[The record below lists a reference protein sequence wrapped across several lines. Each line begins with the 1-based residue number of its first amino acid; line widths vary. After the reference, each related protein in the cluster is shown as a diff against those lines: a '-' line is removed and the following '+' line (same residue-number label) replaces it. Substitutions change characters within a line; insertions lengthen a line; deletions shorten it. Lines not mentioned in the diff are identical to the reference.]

1 MSERASE
8 HKPLPQ
14 VGPYRLL
21 RRIGQGGMAE
31 VHEAL
36 VYGGSGFEKRVA
48 IKMLLP
54 ELRGRGDLERILIE
68 EARLGARLLHRN
80 LVQVHDL
87 GLDGDIY
94 YVRMDFVDGAD
105 LASLI
110 RPGLP
115 SPEPAAGGRPPIELS
130 LLIAEEI
137 AVALD
142 YVHRFCD
149 DAGRPLGL
157 VHRDISPSN
166 ILISRSGEVKLADF
180 GIAKATHQTEITRGN
195 VRKGKYAYMSPE
207 QVENQRLT
215 AASDQFALGV
225 TLMELCLGR
234 RPYDADSV
242 LGTMERIRQ
251 AAPPDLSGLGGELQ
265 TIIRRCLAR
274 APEDRY
280 ATSEELRREIARL
293 RRYLPLVTCSDLGRW
308 LQSILER
315 SRAEKSQPEARGES
329 ETLHEAIT
337 QQFSESRPDT
347 RSDSDAALPARAQAG
362 DRASETAPPREA
374 TAPAKEQDA
383 DKVIV
388 TLS

>member
-1 MSERASE
+1 MSEPAS
-8 HKPLPQ
+8 PYGPMSSPQ

-31 VHEAL
+31 VHEAV

-48 IKMLLP
+48 IKMLRS

-87 GLDGDIY
+87 GLDGDVY

-110 RPGLP
+110 RPGL
-115 SPEPAAGGRPPIELS
+115 ARGQRPPVELS

-166 ILISRSGEVKLADF
+166 ILLSRSGEVKLADF
-180 GIAKATHQTEITRGN
+180 GIAKATHLTEITRGN

-215 AASDQFALGV
+215 GASDQFALGV

-242 LGTMERIRQ
+242 LETMERIRQ
-251 AAPPDLSGLGGELQ
+251 AAPPDLSGLGGELP

-274 APEDRY
+274 DPNERY
-280 ATSEELRREIARL
+280 ASTEELRREIARL
-293 RRYLPLVTCSDLGRW
+293 RRYLPLVTCGDLGRW
-308 LQSILER
+308 VSQLLQQDQRER
-315 SRAEKSQPEARGES
+315 ALREARGEA
-329 ETLHEAIT
+329 EPLHEAIT
-337 QQFSESRPDT
+337 QQLSEPRGETQID
-347 RSDSDAALPARAQAG
+347 DSAAPRGRA
-362 DRASETAPPREA
+362 DESETAPHRQTP
-374 TAPAKEQDA
+374 APGLVSDG

>member
-1 MSERASE
+1 MSERGSSLS
-8 HKPLPQ
+8 PLSQ

-31 VHEAL
+31 VHEAM
-36 VYGGSGFEKRVA
+36 VYGGSGFEKKVA

-68 EARLGARLLHRN
+68 EARLGARLIHRN

-87 GLDGDIY
+87 GLDGDVY

-110 RPGLP
+110 RPA
-115 SPEPAAGGRPPIELS
+115 PAVGQPADRRIKCPPVELS

-142 YVHRFCD
+142 FVHRFCD

-180 GIAKATHQTEITRGN
+180 GIAKATHLTEITRGN

-215 AASDQFALGV
+215 AASDQFALGI

-251 AAPPDLSGLGGELQ
+251 AATPDLEGLGGELQ
-265 TIIRRCLAR
+265 VIIRRCLAR
-274 APEDRY
+274 EPADRY
-280 ATSEELRREIARL
+280 PSTEELRREIARL
-293 RRYLPLVTCSDLGRW
+293 RRYLPLVTCSDLGQWVRTQ
-308 LQSILER
+308 LEQARRSDDRAGRPAGDGAPLHDLVTAILPD
-315 SRAEKSQPEARGES
+315 SEAR
-329 ETLHEAIT
+329 
-337 QQFSESRPDT
+337 P
-347 RSDSDAALPARAQAG
+347 SDRQ
-362 DRASETAPPREA
+362 TAPNRDTTSPGQTVE
-374 TAPAKEQDA
+374 E

>member
-110 RPGLP
+110 RPGF
-115 SPEPAAGGRPPIELS
+115 GRGVRPPVELS

-166 ILISRSGEVKLADF
+166 ILLSRSGEVKLADF
-180 GIAKATHQTEITRGN
+180 GIAKATHLTEITRGN

-251 AAPPDLSGLGGELQ
+251 AAPPDLEGLGGELQ

-274 APEDRY
+274 VPEDRY
-280 ATSEELRREIARL
+280 SSSEELRREIARL

-308 LQSILER
+308 VASLLLRNSE
-315 SRAEKSQPEARGES
+315 EKAGREARGEAAP
-329 ETLHEAIT
+329 LHEAIT
-337 QQFSESRPDT
+337 QQFAEPRDESRPDPWPEP
-347 RSDSDAALPARAQAG
+347 RGRAA
-362 DRASETAPPREA
+362 DSETAPNRDT
-374 TAPAKEQDA
+374 TAPGSASDG

>member
-1 MSERASE
+1 MSELSGQ
-8 HKPLPQ
+8 PLLCQ
-14 VGPYRLL
+14 VGPFRLL

-31 VHEAL
+31 VHEAV

-110 RPGLP
+110 RPGFQR
-115 SPEPAAGGRPPIELS
+115 GQRPPVELS

-166 ILISRSGEVKLADF
+166 ILVSRSGEVKLADF
-180 GIAKATHQTEITRGN
+180 GIAKATHLTEITRGN

-251 AAPPDLSGLGGELQ
+251 AAPPDLEGLGGELQ

-280 ATSEELRREIARL
+280 GSSEELRREIARL

-308 LQSILER
+308 VGSLLLRNQEEKSSREA
-315 SRAEKSQPEARGES
+315 RAES
-329 ETLHEAIT
+329 TLHEAIT
-337 QQFSESRPDT
+337 QQIAVPKEESRPETRPDGWTEPRGRNADGVTAPNRDT
-347 RSDSDAALPARAQAG
+347 TAPGSAG
-362 DRASETAPPREA
+362 DE
-374 TAPAKEQDA
+374 

>member
-1 MSERASE
+1 MSGRPAS
-8 HKPLPQ
+8 PLPLSQ
-14 VGPYRLL
+14 IGPYRLL

-31 VHEAL
+31 VYEAM
-36 VYGGSGFEKRVA
+36 VYGGSGFEKKVA
-48 IKMLLP
+48 IKVVLP

-68 EARLGARLLHRN
+68 EARLGARLIHRN

-105 LASLI
+105 LASLM
-110 RPGLP
+110 RPTA
-115 SPEPAAGGRPPIELS
+115 SPPGSAANPGERRIQCPPVELA

-142 YVHRFCD
+142 FVHRFSD

-166 ILISRSGEVKLADF
+166 ILVSRSGEVKLADF
-180 GIAKATHQTEITRGN
+180 GIAKATHLTEITHGN

-207 QVENQRLT
+207 QVDNQRLT
-215 AASDQFALGV
+215 AASDQFALGI

-234 RPYDADSV
+234 RPYDAESV
-242 LGTMERIRQ
+242 MGTMERIRQ
-251 AAPPDLSGLGGELQ
+251 AAPPDLTGLGGELPA
-265 TIIRRCLAR
+265 IVRRCLAR
-274 APEDRY
+274 EPDDRY
-280 ATSEELRREIARL
+280 PDIEQLRREISRL

-308 LQSILER
+308 ARTQLQRQQGSEDR
-315 SRAEKSQPEARGES
+315 SGRSTADRSP
-329 ETLHEAIT
+329 LHEAVT
-337 QQFSESRPDT
+337 ALLDAPRPADQKTATNLDT
-347 RSDSDAALPARAQAG
+347 TGSDQRVD
-362 DRASETAPPREA
+362 E
-374 TAPAKEQDA
+374 

-388 TLS
+388 TLT

>member
-1 MSERASE
+1 MSERGAS
-8 HKPLPQ
+8 PLPLSQ
-14 VGPYRLL
+14 IGPYRLL

-31 VHEAL
+31 VYEAR
-36 VYGGSGFEKRVA
+36 VYGGSGFEKKVA
-48 IKMLLP
+48 IKVLLP

-68 EARLGARLLHRN
+68 EARLGAQLVHRN

-105 LASLI
+105 LASLM
-110 RPGLP
+110 RQPGP
-115 SPEPAAGGRPPIELS
+115 SGGERRIKCPPVELS

-142 YVHRFCD
+142 FVHRFCD
-149 DAGRPLGL
+149 DAGRSLGL

-180 GIAKATHQTEITRGN
+180 GIAKATHLTEITRGN

-207 QVENQRLT
+207 QVENGRLT
-215 AASDQFALGV
+215 AASDQFSLGV

-234 RPYDADSV
+234 RPYDAESV
-242 LGTMERIRQ
+242 MATMERIRQ
-251 AAPPDLSGLGGELQ
+251 AEPPVLDGLGGELP

-274 APEDRY
+274 DPDERY
-280 ATSEELRREIARL
+280 PDAEQLRREIARL
-293 RRYLPLVTCSDLGRW
+293 RRFLPLVTCRDLGRW
-308 LQSILER
+308 VSEQRER
-315 SRAEKSQPEARGES
+315 ARGS
-329 ETLHEAIT
+329 DDKPARSGGDGAPLHDAVT
-337 QQFSESRPDT
+337 AVFSEPRPAD
-347 RSDSDAALPARAQAG
+347 QK
-362 DRASETAPPREA
+362 TAPNRE
-374 TAPAKEQDA
+374 TTETGQTSDE

>member
-1 MSERASE
+1 MSERGAS
-8 HKPLPQ
+8 PLPLSQ
-14 VGPYRLL
+14 IGPYRLL

-31 VHEAL
+31 VYEAV
-36 VYGGSGFEKRVA
+36 VYGGSGFEKKVA
-48 IKMLLP
+48 VKVLLP
-54 ELRGRGDLERILIE
+54 ELRGRGDLERILID
-68 EARLGARLLHRN
+68 EARLGARLIHRN

-110 RPGLP
+110 R
-115 SPEPAAGGRPPIELS
+115 SPAAVAGERRVKCPPVELS

-142 YVHRFCD
+142 FVHRFCD
-149 DAGRPLGL
+149 DAGRSLGL

-166 ILISRSGEVKLADF
+166 ILISRQGEVKLADF
-180 GIAKATHQTEITRGN
+180 GIAKATHLTEITRGN

-207 QVENQRLT
+207 QVENGRLT
-215 AASDQFALGV
+215 AASDQFSLGI

-234 RPYDADSV
+234 RPYDAESV
-242 LGTMERIRQ
+242 MGTMERIRQ
-251 AAPPDLSGLGGELQ
+251 AVPPDLEGLGGELP

-274 APEDRY
+274 DPAERY
-280 ATSEELRREIARL
+280 PTTEGLRRELARL

-308 LQSILER
+308 VSEQLER
-315 SRAEKSQPEARGES
+315 SRDDKASRASS
-329 ETLHEAIT
+329 EGGALHEQVTAV
-337 QQFSESRPDT
+337 FAEPRPADQ
-347 RSDSDAALPARAQAG
+347 R
-362 DRASETAPPREA
+362 TAPNRDT
-374 TAPAKEQDA
+374 TASGQTRDG

-388 TLS
+388 TLT